1 MTVDEGVMSI
11 VRRYNKKKEEK
22 KPQKAQDAGARA
34 RRVLQRKEYKSK
46 VSSIVPS
53 ELEDHK
59 TWDEFKN
66 NLSI

>member
-1 MTVDEGVMSI
+1 MDI
-11 VRRYNKKKEEK
+11 VRKYNKKKEAK

-46 VSSIVPS
+46 VSSIVPA

-59 TWDEFKN
+59 TWNDFRKH
-66 NLSI
+66 I

>member
-1 MTVDEGVMSI
+1 MSI

-46 VSSIVPS
+46 ISPIVPS

-59 TWDEFKN
+59 TWDDFKN